1 MSNFIATKRL
11 IKYSQ
16 QAKEMYLNEDNCFEW
31 EQQEG
36 SMETLI
42 EEFYREYLEDSV
54 SIGYLRA
61 YLYQYFIRISEVDNL
76 YVAKEYM
83 ESNGFWESIGF
94 DEVWLYL
101 NSVSVD
107 ALIRD
112 ILAEVFVY
120 QEILGVRKNCHD
132 FFAKIYEKCGYTLL
146 SDDDLQE
153 YGVGELEAD
162 RDELKKE
169 CDELGLDFHQL
180 SCEYAHTKAEYS
192 QRVFEPTPKPQPKS
206 EPFVNEIF
214 EAVNKV
220 NDASVRLDI
229 LLALSNYFTSKF
241 NNQ

>member
-1 MSNFIATKRL
+1 MSNFMTTKRL

-16 QAKEMYLNEDNCFEW
+16 QAKEMYTNADHCYEW

-42 EEFYREYLEDSV
+42 EEFHREYLEDSV
-54 SIGYLRA
+54 SIGYFRA

-76 YVAKEYM
+76 YMAKEYM
-83 ESNGFWESIGF
+83 LSNGFWESIGF

-120 QEILGVRKNCHD
+120 QEILRLRMNCRE
-132 FFAKIYEKCGYTLL
+132 FFAKVYEKCGYALL

-162 RDELKKE
+162 CDELKKE

-192 QRVFEPTPKPQPKS
+192 QRVFEPTPTPQPKS

-220 NDASVRLDI
+220 SDSSVRLDI